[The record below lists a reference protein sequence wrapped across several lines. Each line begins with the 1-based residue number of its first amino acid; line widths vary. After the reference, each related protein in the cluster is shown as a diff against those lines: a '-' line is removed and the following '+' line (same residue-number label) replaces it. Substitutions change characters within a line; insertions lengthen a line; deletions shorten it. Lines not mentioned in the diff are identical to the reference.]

1 MRYRVKGREDNMD
14 WIIRSKDGIT
24 HYTTEDDFRA
34 ALRDLFS
41 DPKEQF
47 ISATLPDGKV
57 IDEAAA
63 KALIGFTIG
72 ESPIGQ
78 TPLG

>member
-1 MRYRVKGREDNMD
+1 MD

-34 ALRDLFS
+34 ALRDLFG

-47 ISATLPDGKV
+47 ISATVD
-57 IDEAAA
+57 
-63 KALIGFTIG
+63 FR
-72 ESPIGQ
+72 
-78 TPLG
+78 

>member
-1 MRYRVKGREDNMD
+1 VEDNMD
-14 WIIRSKDGIT
+14 WIIQSKDGIT

-47 ISATLPDGKV
+47 ISATLPDGTV
-57 IDEAAA
+57 LDEAEA
-63 KALIGFTIG
+63 KELAGFTIG
-72 ESPIGQ
+72 ESGIGQ
-78 TPLG
+78 GSGIGPLR